1 VIVTVRAEAACGAH
15 NAASMPSRLYRLVVE
30 GELSDRIDPA
40 FEGMT
45 LTHEE
50 GNTVLTGSV
59 RDQAELQGLLRRLSD
74 FGLTLLSA
82 NAIDESPPDQRHA

>member
-1 VIVTVRAEAACGAH
+1 
-15 NAASMPSRLYRLVVE
+15 MPSRQYRLVVE
-30 GELSDRIDPA
+30 GELSDRVEPA

-45 LTHEE
+45 LTRQE
-50 GNTVLTGSV
+50 GNTVLAGLI

-82 NAIDESPPDQRHA
+82 NAIDEDE

>member
-1 VIVTVRAEAACGAH
+1 MLS
-15 NAASMPSRLYRLVVE
+15 SMPTRQYRLVVE

-40 FEGMT
+40 FESMT

-50 GNTVLTGSV
+50 GNTVLTGPV

-82 NAIDESPPDQRHA
+82 TTIGESPTSRRRA